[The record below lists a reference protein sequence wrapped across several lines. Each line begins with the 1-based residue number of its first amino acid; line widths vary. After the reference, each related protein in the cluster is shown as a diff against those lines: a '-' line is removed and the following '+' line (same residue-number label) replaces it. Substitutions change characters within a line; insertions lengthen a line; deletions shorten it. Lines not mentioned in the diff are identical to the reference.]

1 MVLIKLHGT
10 LPHDH
15 NYRHLSL
22 PGSCFFSAAMAV
34 LDMMRWEF
42 MPGFPGKVMVE
53 MGAKPVSDMALM
65 QENLLVAHSDCIAD
79 LTLARGEESSIARL
93 GNYRVKHLHESE
105 VSILSVAAAVQRD
118 LLFGGY
124 FDGSIAVWS
133 MQATEQVSLL
143 GIPRPRLEERV
154 RKKYPRLSCFKVT
167 SVMFVS
173 FGLRTL
179 PGDRCC
185 ILVEVKGRPGSSTNG
200 TLAPKLPAKTLLSSP
215 MDQAAIFARLR
226 ILVQDLL
233 LRWLLLTCM
242 LTDCLGHTGSRS
254 HWYLRSVKLEVD

>member
-1 MVLIKLHGT
+1 
-10 LPHDH
+10 
-15 NYRHLSL
+15 
-22 PGSCFFSAAMAV
+22 MAV

-133 MQATEQVSLL
+133 MQATEAMESLEWFVL
-143 GIPRPRLEERV
+143 QYLEHE
-154 RKKYPRLSCFKVT
+154 
-167 SVMFVS
+167 
-173 FGLRTL
+173 
-179 PGDRCC
+179 DDEND
-185 ILVEVKGRPGSSTNG
+185 I
-200 TLAPKLPAKTLLSSP
+200 
-215 MDQAAIFARLR
+215 
-226 ILVQDLL
+226 
-233 LRWLLLTCM
+233 
-242 LTDCLGHTGSRS
+242 
-254 HWYLRSVKLEVD
+254 